1 MLAPWCFER
10 ALPRRIAIQEYGLAS
25 SLPAHRAHLLA
36 CGIFR
41 VQNRHRLSSHNCANR
56 ESRVS
61 AIKKSIARFANAF
74 VKLLPSAPPPRGNPP
89 QRDGQ
94 RNVARDHAAVSSPWR
109 IYRIYARPG
118 HLLMRNEQGRILD
131 LGVMKGEEPNLTYRL
146 FARDLQGKGFATRT
160 LLLDDIA
167 RRIEA
172 GEVSTELLD
181 LSDWDQPLGADLDR
195 GTHTDVSMKLGR

>member
-1 MLAPWCFER
+1 MSAF
-10 ALPRRIAIQEYGLAS
+10 RR
-25 SLPAHRAHLLA
+25 
-36 CGIFR
+36 
-41 VQNRHRLSSHNCANR
+41 
-56 ESRVS
+56 
-61 AIKKSIARFANAF
+61 SIAKFANAC
-74 VKLLPSAPPPRGNPP
+74 VKLLPPASQSPRGGGGDEPKRAP
-89 QRDGQ
+89 QRE
-94 RNVARDHAAVSSPWR
+94 HAAISSPWR

-131 LGVMKGEEPNLTYRL
+131 LGVMKGAEPDLAYRL

-172 GEVSTELLD
+172 GEISKELLN
-181 LSDWDQPLGADLDR
+181 LPDWDQPLGADLDR